1 MFKKGCSINQR
12 SLLSGA
18 DRKKIR
24 RGLEKQFELLGE
36 EGLDAVLPNKAGE
49 MEVAKVNGRAYG
61 RCHAREN
68 HNRHTFMQNKQMRS

>member
-1 MFKKGCSINQR
+1 MFKKGCPINQR

-36 EGLDAVLPNKAGE
+36 EGLDHVLPNKAGE
-49 MEVAKVNGRAYG
+49 MEVAKVHGTMGGRTEGAIQG
-61 RCHAREN
+61 GADATQEEMN
-68 HNRHTFMQNKQMRS
+68 AT